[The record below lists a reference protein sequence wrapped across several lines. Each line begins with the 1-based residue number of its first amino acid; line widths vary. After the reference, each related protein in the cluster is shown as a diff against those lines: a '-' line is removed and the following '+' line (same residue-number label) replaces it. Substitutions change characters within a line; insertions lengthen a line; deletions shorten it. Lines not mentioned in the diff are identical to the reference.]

1 MMEKLIIYHGSKDII
16 EKPYYR
22 GGKAENDYGFGFY
35 CTESLELAKEWSCSN
50 NESNGFANKYSI
62 DTIGLKILDLT
73 DKRYSILNWMAIL
86 LKHRTFDFTNP
97 ISQQAKEYLIK
108 NFYIDVND
116 YDIVIGYRADD
127 SYFSFARDF
136 VNNTISVRQLSKA
149 MELGQ
154 LGKQVVIIS
163 KTAFSKLEFEGFETA
178 EHIEYFT
185 KRQARDEKARKD
197 YLEGGIRRK
206 TLANDLFVIDVIRRG
221 LKDGDSII

>member
-1 MMEKLIIYHGSKDII
+1 MGKMVIYHGSKDII
-16 EKPYYR
+16 ENPIYR

-50 NESNGFANKYSI
+50 NESNGFANKYII
-62 DTIGLKILDLT
+62 DNDRLKILDLT
-73 DKRYSILNWMAIL
+73 EKRYSILNWMAIL
-86 LKHRTFDFTNP
+86 LKHRTFDLTNP
-97 ISQQAKEYLIK
+97 VAKEAKDYLIE
-108 NFYIDVND
+108 NFYIDVSQF
-116 YDIVIGYRADD
+116 DIVIGYRADD

-163 KTAFSKLEFEGFETA
+163 ETAFSKLQFEGFETA
-178 EHIEYFT
+178 DHLEYFT
-185 KRQARDEKARKD
+185 KRQARDEKARKE
-197 YLEGGIRRK
+197 YLEGNLRRK
-206 TLANDLFVIDVIRRG
+206 TLANDMFVIDIIRRG